1 MLKHLS
7 FRVSSL
13 TSYNPWL
20 AKLTNLNNERKQLK
34 RAKRWPILKLFI
46 AIMLILTKIIK
57 KMTVPSCL
65 LKNKA

>member
-7 FRVSSL
+7 FRVLSL
-13 TSYNPWL
+13 TSYCSYNPLL

-46 AIMLILTKIIK
+46 AIMFILTKII
-57 KMTVPSCL
+57 
-65 LKNKA
+65 

>member
-7 FRVSSL
+7 FWVSSL

-20 AKLTNLNNERKQLK
+20 AKLTNLNSERKQLK

-46 AIMLILTKIIK
+46 AIMFILPKII
-57 KMTVPSCL
+57 
-65 LKNKA
+65 